1 MDFLMM
7 CKLKGLYQRLN
18 KSVVNSKKKKG
29 KPERN
34 PIIISEEIQYTALY
48 VFWTNIQTN
57 KKIPAE

>member
-1 MDFLMM
+1 MM

-48 VFWTNIQTN
+48 VFRTNIQTN